1 MSPDSNCEWEESVPG
16 GNLEGWEPVMND
28 RSKNLAILGLQW
40 GDEGK
45 GKLVDLLSSRFR
57 HVVRFQGGN
66 NAGHTVVVNGQ
77 SIALHQVPSGALH
90 PECFLVVGSGVLL
103 NLEVF
108 RQELDRLSQRGIDV
122 TGRMLISEKA
132 HLILPHH
139 IALDQWREGGAGS
152 NKIGTT
158 GRGIGPA
165 YEMKAARMGLRMGD
179 LKHPDRLVERIRPG
193 YEEVRILLG
202 PDGELPSMESIAS
215 RLLEFAKPLIPLI
228 GDAQAHLMDADA
240 RGESILFEGAQAT
253 LLDIDHGT
261 YPFVT
266 SSNCSIGGLFTGTGL
281 SPKALG
287 KVLGVAK
294 AYTTRVGAGP
304 MPSELKDAT
313 GDRIRELGR
322 EFGTTTGRPR
332 RCGWFDAPITR
343 HAVRTNGVDGL
354 GVMKLDILDG
364 FDEVGLVVG
373 YADGNGGRVSH
384 LPSCAADWEE
394 LRPEIKRY
402 KGWKQPTRGV
412 CDLNKLPAEART
424 YLDALAEA
432 AEAPIAYLST
442 GPDREEGF
450 AWPQRFLD
458 GML

>member
-1 MSPDSNCEWEESVPG
+1 MKQPS
-16 GNLEGWEPVMND
+16 
-28 RSKNLAILGLQW
+28 RNLAILGLQW

-45 GKLVDLLSSRFR
+45 GKLVDLLSARFQQ
-57 HVVRFQGGN
+57 VVRFQGGN

-108 RQELDRLSQRGIDV
+108 HQELDRLLQRGIDV
-122 TGRMLISEKA
+122 TDRLLISEKA
-132 HLILPHH
+132 HIILPHH
-139 IALDQWREGGAGS
+139 IALDQWREGGAGV

-165 YEMKAARMGLRMGD
+165 YEMKAARMGVRMGD
-179 LKHPDRLVERIRPG
+179 LKHPETLMDRMRPG
-193 YEEVRILLG
+193 YNEVRILLG
-202 PDGELPSMESIAS
+202 PDTTLPSLDAIATQ
-215 RLLEFAKPLIPLI
+215 LQAWAKPLVARI
-228 GDAQAHLMDADA
+228 GDTQAHLMAAEA
-240 RGESILFEGAQAT
+240 RGEAILFEGAQAT

-281 SPKALG
+281 SPKSLG

-304 MPSELKDAT
+304 MPSELLDAT
-313 GDRIRELGR
+313 GDRLREVGR

-343 HAVRTNGVDGL
+343 HAVRTNGADGL
-354 GVMKLDILDG
+354 GLMKLDVMDG
-364 FDEVGLVVG
+364 FEEVGLVTG
-373 YADGNGGRVSH
+373 YRNSQGELLSS
-384 LPSCAADWEE
+384 LPSCAQDW
-394 LRPEIKRY
+394 LGVVPEVRMF
-402 KGWKQPTRGV
+402 KGWSQATRGV
-412 CDLNKLPAEART
+412 RALADLPKEARI
-424 YLDALAEA
+424 YLDALMEA

-442 GPDREEGF
+442 GPDRDEGF
-450 AWPQRFLD
+450 AWPGLFLE
-458 GML
+458 GMI